1 MAKGMFTLGLF
12 LSTGVVSPALADG
25 WEVQQPPVTS
35 NLQLVY
41 KGDTQASYLFECH
54 PTNVVLT
61 ELGVTDLL
69 DLQTNLKIGDTPGS
83 VITPGAALMALATSE
98 KDAPN
103 FKLAE
108 VSPNA
113 IRGWNLTLR
122 FEKNDKALKALA
134 KATMV
139 SVFTTGYTMAVGL
152 NDTDRQSVRTFLSLC
167 GVKF

>member
-1 MAKGMFTLGLF
+1 
-12 LSTGVVSPALADG
+12 
-25 WEVQQPPVTS
+25 
-35 NLQLVY
+35 
-41 KGDTQASYLFECH
+41 
-54 PTNVVLT
+54 
-61 ELGVTDLL
+61 
-69 DLQTNLKIGDTPGS
+69 
-83 VITPGAALMALATSE
+83 MALATSE